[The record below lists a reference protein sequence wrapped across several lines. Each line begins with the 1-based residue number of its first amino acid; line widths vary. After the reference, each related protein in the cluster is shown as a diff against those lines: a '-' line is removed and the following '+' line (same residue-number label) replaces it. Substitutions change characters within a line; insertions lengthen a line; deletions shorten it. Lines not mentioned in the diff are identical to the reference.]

1 MGGVNLSVHPLF
13 FAFSFYYAL
22 TGRFLTFVIYTITA
36 VAHELGHSLVATN
49 AGYKLN
55 KITLMPFGA
64 VVKGDI
70 EGLKLK
76 DEIKIALAGPLLNFA
91 IALFFVSCWWVFPE
105 IYAFTDVVVEANLS
119 MAIFNLLPVFPLDG
133 GRVINATLK
142 SKLRKNVANG
152 ICNALSIT
160 FSLVLV
166 ALFVVSLRKGVN
178 FSLLFF
184 SAFVLFGAFG
194 KARENEY
201 VRLYKSFSPKRL
213 KNGVEVKRIAVD
225 KSVKLKN
232 MMSLFDENKL
242 NEIDV
247 YEKDKKIT
255 SLSFSKTVDL
265 LEKGDLYSPISKYL

>member
-1 MGGVNLSVHPLF
+1 MGGINLSVHPLF

-22 TGRFLTFVIYTITA
+22 TGRFLTFVMYTLTA
-36 VAHELGHSLVATN
+36 VVHELGHSFVATS

-70 EGLKLK
+70 DGLKLS
-76 DEIKIALAGPLLNFA
+76 DEIKIALAGPLLNFL

-105 IYAFTDVVVEANLS
+105 IYAFTDVAVQANLS
-119 MAIFNLLPVFPLDG
+119 MAMFNLLPVFPLDG
-133 GRVINATLK
+133 GRVISATLK
-142 SKLRKNVANG
+142 SKLRKKTADR
-152 ICNALSIT
+152 ICHAISII

-166 ALFVVSLRKGVN
+166 FLFLFSLRSGVN

-184 SAFVLFGAFG
+184 SAFVVFGAFG
-194 KARENEY
+194 KSRENEY

-213 KNGVEVKRIAVD
+213 KNGMEVKRIAVD
-225 KSVKLKN
+225 KSVRLKK
-232 MMSLFDENKL
+232 MMSLLDENRL

-247 YEKDKKIT
+247 YENDKKIA
-255 SLSFSKTVDL
+255 SLSFSKTVEM